1 VLVLRARGSRSGE
14 TFPRVL
20 FAAARLSRIL
30 GQRAGTR
37 VPGDD
42 PAVKISIDQ
51 APGWVK
57 NLEGELHRAA
67 LKGVRS
73 AGQRLVSHIQT
84 EVIPAEARVPVDRG
98 IYKAA
103 WRSTPDPNG
112 CTVHN
117 DSPHAGFIEDGVRG
131 KNVKIGRKLIDA
143 LVDWVQRKGLTRDV
157 SRNSKTA
164 AARQIAWGIAKS
176 MQQRGIFNEG
186 SGLKILEKGR
196 RRVVSFI
203 EDEVRAEIEKIRR

>member
-1 VLVLRARGSRSGE
+1 VS
-14 TFPRVL
+14 
-20 FAAARLSRIL
+20 
-30 GQRAGTR
+30 
-37 VPGDD
+37 
-42 PAVKISIDQ
+42 KITIDQ

-84 EVIPAEARVPVDRG
+84 DVIPAESRVPVDRG

-103 WRSTPDPNG
+103 WRSTNEPNG
-112 CTVHN
+112 CDVHN

-131 KNVKIGRKLIDA
+131 ANVKIGRKLIDA
-143 LVDWVQRKGLTRDV
+143 LVDWVQRKGLVRDV

-176 MQQRGIFNEG
+176 MQKNGIFNSG
-186 SGLKILEKGR
+186 AGLKILEKGR
-196 RRVVSFI
+196 RQVARFI
-203 EDEVRAEIEKIRR
+203 DEEVRREIEKIRR